1 MMRQVDKQHRDKQ
14 AACLLPSGAAIMRT
28 NNNNV
33 TVTIGLLSH
42 VPKPAFRDAIRRSWL
57 SPAAKEVARNAGVLV
72 NFVLRAGDY
81 MNDTRALAE
90 EARHGDVAL
99 VPASPFLGR
108 KRGPLAALLLWWRC
122 ALEHWPRAS
131 LIGKG
136 DDDVYLNLQGIAAHA
151 RASEASVRAATGAEP
166 RLLWGAMEQYSW
178 HAPSHRPIHHKQDGP
193 GRRCEMQSEV
203 HAARETQGG
212 VWGPFPF
219 ARGPL
224 YMVSRSLVA
233 ELLASAW
240 LRELWNAT
248 LASAADLSHERTL
261 PYEDVFTGLALSAAI
276 KEHPGLALVETGYG
290 NGWAS
295 PVYSDG
301 WGLALKSSTLIMHM
315 RTKVASRIAFS
326 HRWLETEGRECR
338 PPGAHNDAERAAW
351 VRCGWPTRRAGTV
364 SCTGALWRRCSTNR
378 SAYLHCDTTLVD
390 LTKTARAYAAT
401 ARA

>member
-1 MMRQVDKQHRDKQ
+1 MMRQVDKHRDKQ

-72 NFVLRAGDY
+72 HFVLRAGDY

>member
-1 MMRQVDKQHRDKQ
+1 M
-14 AACLLPSGAAIMRT
+14 
-28 NNNNV
+28 
-33 TVTIGLLSH
+33 
-42 VPKPAFRDAIRRSWL
+42 
-57 SPAAKEVARNAGVLV
+57 
-72 NFVLRAGDY
+72 
-81 MNDTRALAE
+81 
-90 EARHGDVAL
+90 
-99 VPASPFLGR
+99 
-108 KRGPLAALLLWWRC
+108 
-122 ALEHWPRAS
+122 
-131 LIGKG
+131 
-136 DDDVYLNLQGIAAHA
+136 
-151 RASEASVRAATGAEP
+151 
-166 RLLWGAMEQYSW
+166 
-178 HAPSHRPIHHKQDGP
+178 
-193 GRRCEMQSEV
+193 
-203 HAARETQGG
+203 
-212 VWGPFPF
+212 
-219 ARGPL
+219 
-224 YMVSRSLVA
+224 
-233 ELLASAW
+233 LASAW